1 MDHTRAANTIR
12 LYISPSRALMESSW
26 LPPLLKITVA
36 YCAPGVEDVSE
47 VRVPPGSTVRD
58 AIGAAQI
65 HARRPELTD
74 TTDAGIWG
82 RRCSLDQPLTQGDRV
97 ELYRPLTIDPME
109 GRRARAE
116 LRRRRGAKS

>member
-1 MDHTRAANTIR
+1 
-12 LYISPSRALMESSW
+12 MESSW
-26 LPPLLKITVA
+26 LRVTVA

-47 VRVPPGSTVRD
+47 VKVPPGSTVRE

-65 HARRPELTD
+65 LARRPELKDSTD
-74 TTDAGIWG
+74 TGVWG
-82 RRCSLDQPLTQGDRV
+82 RRCSLEQPLLDGDRV

-116 LRRRRGAKS
+116 LRRRRNAKP